1 MATVKIVLTT
11 KRKLSNGKYPVA
23 ISIAHLKQTTLF
35 IRIEGLYASKTQW
48 NKPLS
53 RFKPSKGKNY
63 KTLNYSLETIEQ
75 KIDTIVEGLSA
86 NNNFTYENF
95 KNAYLGNKK
104 INNNVEDAYR
114 ARIKS
119 LIQINKIGTAEFYER
134 SLIAV
139 KEFTN
144 SKYFHFEEI
153 TYKWLCDFEH
163 SKRLKG
169 NVGNTIAVFL
179 RGLRAI
185 HYEFCRINNLNHPTA
200 YIKFNL
206 HHLLTPTR
214 KRSLS
219 KEKLKQLIAFKPLSE
234 AQNNAKQIFLFSFYT
249 RGINLMDMLQLTDEN
264 IEDDVLIYRRQK
276 TGKQMRIKLVEE
288 AIQILKY
295 FENESNYLFPYIKKG
310 EIPIYRVKDVN
321 RNINRRLKAIGK
333 TFGTEGLTMYYAR
346 HTFAELNYKAGV
358 RIEIISQMLG
368 YADLKTTQTY
378 LRSFSD
384 AEVDNAAS
392 KIFDL
397 L

>member
-1 MATVKIVLTT
+1 MATVKIILKTN
-11 KRKLSNGKYPVA
+11 RKLANGNYPVV
-23 ISIAHLKQTTLF
+23 ISIAHLQQATSYISIKALS
-35 IRIEGLYASKTQW
+35 AKKTQW
-48 NKPLS
+48 SKSLS

-63 KTLNYSLETIEQ
+63 KTLNSSLENIEQ
-75 KIDTIVEGLSA
+75 KIDKIVEELSA

-95 KNAYLGNKK
+95 KNAYLGKRK

-144 SKYFHFEEI
+144 SKHFHFEEI

-219 KEKLKQLIAFKPLSE
+219 KEKS
-234 AQNNAKQIFLFSFYT
+234 
-249 RGINLMDMLQLTDEN
+249 M
-264 IEDDVLIYRRQK
+264 
-276 TGKQMRIKLVEE
+276 
-288 AIQILKY
+288 
-295 FENESNYLFPYIKKG
+295 
-310 EIPIYRVKDVN
+310 
-321 RNINRRLKAIGK
+321 
-333 TFGTEGLTMYYAR
+333 
-346 HTFAELNYKAGV
+346 
-358 RIEIISQMLG
+358 
-368 YADLKTTQTY
+368 
-378 LRSFSD
+378 
-384 AEVDNAAS
+384 
-392 KIFDL
+392 
-397 L
+397 